1 MKKVIFASILIFIS
15 LSSQAS
21 QQPLKT
27 ECSTCFSYEQF
38 ELKAKSKA
46 LVNKTRDVYV
56 MNLET
61 DTIEKFK
68 VLKKITGYRT
78 LPGTGGE
85 PDGNGGHTPDR
96 QIPIYSTEV
105 SHYGVEQNV
114 LNNFYTLSSAKR
126 KLVKSRKEVVANKVP
141 ADIAGSVWDLVGSSS
156 TQNKVAAHYSEYSDF
171 SRDATNYAN
180 AAAKMTGLLDIDKVL
195 MKVNFNDGSSA
206 IYSLFAI
213 IDDELEWTFE
223 QGTDV
228 DLNTVKPNF
237 NTTKPESYDFAIGGA
252 DVFLDFY
259 NAAQRAG
266 VSFYSTSVSGVS
278 TGRVTC
284 VNKGVGKYI
293 CTYVF

>member
-1 MKKVIFASILIFIS
+1 MKKVIFASFLTFLS

-27 ECSTCFSYEQF
+27 ECSTCFGYEQF

-68 VLKKITGYRT
+68 VSKKITGYST

-85 PDGNGGHTPDR
+85 PDGNGGHTPGR

-105 SHYGVEQNV
+105 SHYGVEQSV

-126 KLVKSRKEVVANKVP
+126 KLVESQKEIVAEEVP

-156 TQNKVAAHYSEYSDF
+156 TQNKVAAHYSKYSDF
-171 SRDATNYAN
+171 NRDASNFAT
-180 AAAKMTGLLDIDKVL
+180 AAGKMSGLLEIDKVV
-195 MKVNFNDGSSA
+195 MTVNFSDGSSA
-206 IYSLFAI
+206 IYSLFGI
-213 IDDELEWTFE
+213 INGKLVWDFE
-223 QGTDV
+223 RGTDV
-228 DLNTVKPNF
+228 DLNKVEPNF
-237 NTTKPESYDFAIGGA
+237 DTTKAESYDFAKGGA

-266 VSFYSTSVSGVS
+266 VSFYSTSGSGVS

-284 VNKGVGKYI
+284 VTKGIGKYI